1 MRQLL
6 IFLYIFVFSVTCAL
20 VSAQSMVDTV
30 PADSTS
36 EEAIVGFN
44 EEVRKTARRLR
55 QLEGGIS
62 LTSGVTGI
70 LPVSRGGTGVNWST
84 IPQGSVP
91 YFSAQGVMDTIGIG
105 TTGYYFSSNGTGPAW
120 IPPVEQDL
128 TLVSA
133 TTFSAETSKTISG
146 LTTGT
151 PYLLVLDLAQV
162 ANNNELVLYPNGTLA
177 SIESTT
183 NYNETSGSFRMNIS
197 GNGAGFG
204 SGSTGSWVIRF
215 RTLQGD
221 TTKTVIILDGFDTG
235 TDTRHAAYALIDSN
249 TALSSIT
256 IAGQAGTMTLTG
268 TAYLYKYA
276 TS

>member
-6 IFLYIFVFSVTCAL
+6 IFLYILVFSVTCAL
-20 VSAQSMVDTV
+20 VSAQSTVDTV
-30 PADSTS
+30 PADSTP

-55 QLEGGIS
+55 ALEGGIS

-91 YFSAQGVMDTIGIG
+91 YFSTIGTMDAIGIG
-105 TTGYYFSSNGTGPAW
+105 TTGYYFASNGTIPAW

-133 TTFSAETSKTISG
+133 TTFSAETSKTITG

-151 PYLLVLDLAQV
+151 PYLLIVDLAQV
-162 ANNNELVLYPNGTLA
+162 ANNEELVFYPNGTLSA
-177 SIESTT
+177 IEGTAAYQS
-183 NYNETSGSFRMNIS
+183 SGGSNKLMLHT
-197 GNGAGFG
+197 GAGFG
-204 SGSTGSWVIRF
+204 SSSVGSWQVKF
-215 RTLQGD
+215 RTLQDD
-221 TTKTVIILDGFDTG
+221 TTKTAVIMDGFDTG
-235 TDTRHAAYALIDSN
+235 TDTRHSAYAILDSD
-249 TALSSIT
+249 TALSSVT
-256 IAGQAGTMTLTG
+256 IAGVGGTMTLTG